1 MSAKGCWG
9 TAVGYAIIPTSAAFV
24 EGKHRLHSSYEV
36 RTGIAVYEDGDLSE
50 GNKAA
55 VGLPSLVEED
65 SICRDKWV
73 AGYAAGGLT

>member
-1 MSAKGCWG
+1 M
-9 TAVGYAIIPTSAAFV
+9 

-36 RTGIAVYEDGDLSE
+36 RAGIAVYEDGDLSE

-55 VGLPSLVEED
+55 VGLPSVVEED

-73 AGYAAGGLT
+73 ARYAAGALA